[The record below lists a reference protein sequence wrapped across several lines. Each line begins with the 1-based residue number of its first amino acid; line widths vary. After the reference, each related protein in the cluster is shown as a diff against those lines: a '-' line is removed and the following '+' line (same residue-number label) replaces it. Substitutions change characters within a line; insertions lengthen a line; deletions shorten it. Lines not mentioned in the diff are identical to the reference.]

1 MSSASARRT
10 PWLDIAEI
18 SEILFISVPPLAL
31 QPNSG
36 DDESRFG
43 ELSDIVG
50 DAVGEH
56 RVSYE
61 LNNQRADE
69 RADDCGAATAKERA
83 ANRDCSDSV
92 EFCVQPDL
100 IGVAGGI
107 DRDDDETG

>member
-31 QPNSG
+31 EPDRG
-36 DDESRFG
+36 DDERRFG
-43 ELSDIVG
+43 ELRDVVRN
-50 DAVGEH
+50 AVGEH
-56 RVSYE
+56 RVPDE
-61 LNNQRADE
+61 LNDERANQ